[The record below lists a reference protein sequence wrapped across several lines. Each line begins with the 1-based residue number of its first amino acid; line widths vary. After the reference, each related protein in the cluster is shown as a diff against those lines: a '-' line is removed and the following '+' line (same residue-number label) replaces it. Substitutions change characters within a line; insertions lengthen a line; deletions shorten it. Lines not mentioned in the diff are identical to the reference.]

1 MALWRNV
8 AIAVA
13 ATLAIVVA
21 VLVVAAIA
29 MLVIGQGRDFNIDR
43 MLGIVGATGVLASL
57 LRLVVR
63 QIGKWLDTD
72 GRDE

>member
-1 MALWRNV
+1 MARWRNV
-8 AIAVA
+8 AIAIA

-21 VLVVAAIA
+21 VLVVAAIV

>member
-1 MALWRNV
+1 MALWRNI
-8 AIAVA
+8 AITVA

-21 VLVVAAIA
+21 ALVVAVIV
-29 MLVIGQGRDFNIDR
+29 MLAIGQGRDFDIDR

-63 QIGKWLDTD
+63 RIGKWLDTD
-72 GRDE
+72 DRDE